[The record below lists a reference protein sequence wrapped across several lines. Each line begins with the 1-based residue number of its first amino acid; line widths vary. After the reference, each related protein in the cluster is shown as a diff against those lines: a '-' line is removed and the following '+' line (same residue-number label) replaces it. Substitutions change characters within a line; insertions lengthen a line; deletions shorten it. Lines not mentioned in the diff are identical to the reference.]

1 MAITVTPKYKPFTYE
16 ELVKPLEGYWKK
28 YDTHEAALSEID
40 TATATL
46 DYIVNAEPEDSPLRT
61 VYADFK
67 NKLAEASTELSNGW
81 NSTDRNLLRELK
93 STFAKSIEPIP
104 IQYKKLQS
112 LIEEQRKGQLNNPS
126 LRYNKKATDLSVG
139 ELINNPNWN
148 YLSYN
153 GEAITKDVSEMLTP
167 ISQVLT
173 GISSGRKVPGFT
185 TILEQYGLTPA
196 DVESYLR
203 DPENPNHRFKAV
215 IDKAIDTALHNSGV
229 YTWNDP
235 QAFAEAYKFA
245 TQGVYSAIGKVGT
258 QHSRNPVSTR
268 NGQGDAA
275 LFSAMGKAIAEAS
288 RTPFAD
294 TEKHDKATKAQKYHQ
309 TVHFNKA
316 TGNYFS
322 DGEVAAKAKL
332 NKELDKAGLTE
343 EELVEYKKYMDVLN
357 KGVGEAPSDPGD
369 AIGWTLYSIKNN
381 RYKKQIDKQ
390 YPKFASIDNGTDLLN
405 AEKEYKSE
413 ASKRQTFIGEYVD
426 SNNLQGGLKGFNGE
440 ELLAYAGKQI
450 EHELS
455 QSKEM
460 TSNYSVLLS
469 DEDMKTEIKGL
480 ARDYNV
486 LVAAND
492 VGGTDGKVTDIMQS
506 GGKGMYKVNP
516 ATGDAIYIKPKRATD
531 VIAKMEKGEGNIIQN
546 SKFGTLVQ
554 VGTSLYK
561 FKGLYQT
568 AGVDLATE
576 ARNIAINITP
586 QDMRDY
592 SADNNGFPLLKHDPR
607 KLNEEAQVA
616 IYQQLRAKNQLK
628 DAKDPRLQYAYI
640 QTVTKDSSGK
650 TKPDIHKVVFMKN
663 SGLIVNSASPTT
675 ETHDA
680 SSLEYWRK
688 ITNEVAMTTLFNN
701 ENPYTSP
708 KRKDAGN
715 FGEF

>member
-1 MAITVTPKYKPFTYE
+1 MAITVTSKYKPFTYE

-28 YDTHEAALSEID
+28 YDAHEAALSEID

-81 NSTDRNLLRELK
+81 NSADRNLLRELK

-139 ELINNPNWN
+139 ELIANPNWN

-153 GEAITKDVSEMLTP
+153 GEEITKDVSQMLAP

-203 DPENPNHRFKAV
+203 NPENPNHKFKAV
-215 IDKAIDTALHNSGV
+215 IDKAIDTALYNSGV

-275 LFSAMGKAIAEAS
+275 SFSAMGKAIAEAS

-294 TEKHDKATKAQKYHQ
+294 PEKHANATKAKEYLETLHVSPNGKI
-309 TVHFNKA
+309 TSRDEA
-316 TGNYFS
+316 S
-322 DGEVAAKAKL
+322 AKAKL

-343 EELVEYKKYMDVLN
+343 EELVEYKKYRDVLN
-357 KGVGEAPSDPGD
+357 KGVGEAPSDPED
-369 AIGWTLYSIKNN
+369 AMGWILYSIKNN
-381 RYKKQIDKQ
+381 RYKKQLAKQ

-413 ASKRQTFIGEYVD
+413 ASKRSEFVREYMD

-516 ATGDAIYIKPKRATD
+516 ATGDATYIKPKHATD
-531 VIAKMEKGEGNIIQN
+531 VIAKMENGEGNIIQN
-546 SKFGTLVQ
+546 SRFGTLVQ

-576 ARNIAINITP
+576 ARNMAIDITP

-592 SADNNGFPLLKHDPR
+592 SAANNGFPLLKHDPR

-616 IYQQLRAKNQLK
+616 IYKQLYEKNQLK
-628 DAKDPRLQYAYI
+628 DTKDPRLQYAYI

-650 TKPDIHKVVFMKN
+650 TKTDIYKVVFMKN

-688 ITNEVAMTTLFNN
+688 ITNEVSMGTMFNN